1 MQEQFPRGE
10 RGVPKFV
17 VFGVVEGDGF
27 AVPKSRE
34 NIGRL
39 FHAVE
44 NGKRSRV
51 RLRRAL
57 TRDEASLQVLGVK
70 SREFVEGDF
79 AHIIIQIHVVCFGH
93 NHQFLGVGSHLINI
107 FGIIT

>member
-10 RGVPKFV
+10 RDVPKFV
-17 VFGVVEGDGF
+17 VFGVVEGDIF
-27 AVPKSRE
+27 AVPKTRE

-44 NGKRSRV
+44 GKRSRV

>member
-1 MQEQFPRGE
+1 M
-10 RGVPKFV
+10 
-17 VFGVVEGDGF
+17 VFGVVEGDIF

-44 NGKRSRV
+44 GKRSRV

-70 SREFVEGDF
+70 SVSLSKGILPILSYKSTWS
-79 AHIIIQIHVVCFGH
+79 ASGTIT
-93 NHQFLGVGSHLINI
+93 NSLGSEAIS
-107 FGIIT
+107 